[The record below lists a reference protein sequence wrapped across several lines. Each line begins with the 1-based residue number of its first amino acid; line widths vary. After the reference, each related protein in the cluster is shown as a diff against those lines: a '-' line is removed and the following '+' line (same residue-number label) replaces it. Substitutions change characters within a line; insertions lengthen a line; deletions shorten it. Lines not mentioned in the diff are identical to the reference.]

1 MAKLTRSTVF
11 TSADPQKE
19 TPLDKTTRIV
29 REIQYGEAEQ
39 RRIKTTRLR
48 NTAQGLL
55 HAKTARYLLSLR
67 RRRAVFPRLPRVRR
81 IPPGGQITENINDA
95 SRSNVRPRVNRRP

>member
-48 NTAQGLL
+48 NARLDSEADTP
-55 HAKTARYLLSLR
+55 AKTATATPTKSRKKPLIK
-67 RRRAVFPRLPRVRR
+67 AV
-81 IPPGGQITENINDA
+81 G
-95 SRSNVRPRVNRRP
+95 